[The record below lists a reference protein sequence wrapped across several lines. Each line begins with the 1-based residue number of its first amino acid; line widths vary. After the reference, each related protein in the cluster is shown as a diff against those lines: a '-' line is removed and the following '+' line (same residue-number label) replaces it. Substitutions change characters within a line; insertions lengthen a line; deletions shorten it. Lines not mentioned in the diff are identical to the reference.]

1 MGEDKPIAVYSKNAD
16 IDQRIR
22 LPKFATQLLGR
33 EYYMEEITV
42 NGVKY
47 ADSVNVYDEAISENT
62 ICIEKEWKQQDL
74 VRAVILNH

>member
-33 EYYMEEITV
+33 EYYME
-42 NGVKY
+42 
-47 ADSVNVYDEAISENT
+47 VYKDKI
-62 ICIEKEWKQQDL
+62 ILVPRKE
-74 VRAVILNH
+74 